1 MNDATQSA
9 TGGAPAAQSPSVPT
23 AVGTGSGD
31 PLGDAMAREKATAQ
45 PYAGDPMLPSPQ
57 LLRKIA
63 EATKPDENGDDV
75 ARWSAAFAAQYPNA

>member
-1 MNDATQSA
+1 
-9 TGGAPAAQSPSVPT
+9 
-23 AVGTGSGD
+23 
-31 PLGDAMAREKATAQ
+31 MAREKATAQ